1 MDLLDA
7 LSMDPKDVKA
17 EKEEAMRLRRLEDQK
32 GVFGIILNSEAPTV
46 LCDCMSYLREH
57 GLDTE
62 GLFRIP
68 GNTDLVVDIKRRYE
82 EYYEEGRG
90 KVKRDVLNAKDVS
103 SFLAVHDVATLMKAY
118 FRDLA
123 EPLIPVKSHELFI
136 DALVN
141 SKSQEEKMGKYSA
154 IIKDMIAPNRECF
167 SFLVSFLREVALFE
181 NVNKMNHVNLSTCFA
196 PSLTRTPE
204 GISGPESLVDLQMSI
219 QIICDILTYIGPDS
233 LYMPSKVTVDENTQ
247 YKGAQAPAPPP
258 RKRGQTRVGKA
269 PPGMQ
274 RERGHEKPGKKP
286 PQLPER
292 ARLPPGLDTRNPS
305 IPHTTR
311 PLPPQPPGLRKE
323 EN

>member
-7 LSMDPKDVKA
+7 LSMDPKDVKK
-17 EKEEAMRLRRLEDQK
+17 EKEDAARLRRLNDQK
-32 GVFGIILNSEAPTV
+32 GVFGIILSSEAPTV

-68 GNTDLVVDIKRRYE
+68 GNTDLVADIKKRYE

-90 KVKRDVLNAKDVS
+90 KVKRDVLNAKDIS
-103 SFLAVHDVATLMKAY
+103 SFVEVHDVATLMKGY

-136 DALVN
+136 DALVH
-141 SKSQEEKMGKYSA
+141 SKSQEQKINRYSG
-154 IIKDMIAPNRECF
+154 ILQNMVTPNRECF
-167 SFLVSFLREVALFE
+167 SFLISFLREVALFE
-181 NVNKMNHVNLSTCFA
+181 NVNKMNPVNLSTCFA
-196 PSLTRTPE
+196 PSLTRTRE
-204 GISGPESLVDLQMSI
+204 GASGPESLLDLQMSI
-219 QIICDILTYIGPDS
+219 QIICDILTYVGPEA
-233 LYMPSKVTVDENTQ
+233 LHMPSKVTVDENTQ

-258 RKRGQTRVGKA
+258 RKRGTGKPTKA
-269 PPGMQ
+269 PPGMN
-274 RERGHEKPGKKP
+274 KSTDDGKSP
-286 PQLPER
+286 PKLPER
-292 ARLPPGLDTRNPS
+292 TRLPPGLDTRNPS

-323 EN
+323 KS

>member
-7 LSMDPKDVKA
+7 LSMDPKDVKV
-17 EKEEAMRLRRLEDQK
+17 EKEEAARMRRLNNQK

-46 LCDCMSYLREH
+46 LCDCMAYLREH

-68 GNTDLVVDIKRRYE
+68 GNTDLVKDIKKKYE
-82 EYYEEGRG
+82 EYNEEGRG
-90 KVKRDVLNAKDVS
+90 KVKRDVLNAKDITTY
-103 SFLAVHDVATLMKAY
+103 LEVHDVATLMKGY

-123 EPLIPVKSHELFI
+123 EPLIPLKSHEMFI
-136 DALVN
+136 DALVHA
-141 SKSQEEKMGKYSA
+141 KSQEEKINKYSA
-154 IIKDMIAPNRECF
+154 IIRDMVAPNRECF

-181 NVNKMNHVNLSTCFA
+181 NVNKMNPVNLSTCFA

-204 GISGPESLVDLQMSI
+204 GVSGPESLLDLQMSI
-219 QIICDILTYIGPDS
+219 QIICDILTYVGPEA
-233 LYMPSKVTVDENTQ
+233 LHMPSKVTVEENTQ

-258 RKRGQTRVGKA
+258 RRRQGTKVGKA
-269 PPGMQ
+269 PPGMNQ
-274 RERGHEKPGKKP
+274 NQEQGGRRP
-286 PQLPER
+286 PELPER

-323 EN
+323 KN